1 MKIENASSVID
12 KRETGGHASMCSEVS
27 CVTPKIKHGHMG
39 SFRYDDWAQALTLES
54 VDLDQPHS
62 SFSFLGESQAHRAPC
77 VKLME
82 LWEEGKKCLPP
93 SIPINFIRPLFYGL

>member
-12 KRETGGHASMCSEVS
+12 KREAGGHASMCSEVS
-27 CVTPKIKHGHMG
+27 PPKLNVAI
-39 SFRYDDWAQALTLES
+39 WAALDRMTGPQALTLES

-82 LWEEGKKCLPP
+82 LWEEGKKCFPP
-93 SIPINFIRPLFYGL
+93 SIAINFIRPFFYGL